1 MFDMDEGISLPIS
14 NIELKLSC
22 NDDAALVCISLPI
35 SNIELKPI
43 GRIRSFISGISLPI
57 SNIELKHDFA
67 DDRVLLRISLP
78 ISNIELKQLSG
89 RSRLCSVS
97 VYLYPTLS

>member
-1 MFDMDEGISLPIS
+1 MLKNWSISLPISNIELKRLGGNYHGFLCISLPIS
-14 NIELKLSC
+14 NIELKL
-22 NDDAALVCISLPI
+22 VTLPV
-35 SNIELKPI
+35 
-43 GRIRSFISGISLPI
+43 RRS
-57 SNIELKHDFA
+57 
-67 DDRVLLRISLP
+67 VRISLP